1 MAENK
6 LGTAGVTKGLA
17 ALIVL
22 AVFVALLILPSTHQR
37 EPESTAT
44 VDEHQETATMAA
56 TDDIPR
62 SKSGRDL
69 YVQHCA
75 ACHGE
80 NGDGRGV
87 AAAYLFPKPRDLRA
101 GRFRLVSTSNN
112 VLTLEDLDAVLVRGM
127 PGSSMPSWAHLSERD
142 RAAVAEEV
150 MRLRAEGARETY
162 VRTLKEEEE
171 LTDEEIAQPEVQEEV
186 EAFVKRFTTPGE
198 SSEVPE
204 FG

>member
-22 AVFVALLILPSTHQR
+22 VVFVALLIWPSTHQR

-44 VDEHQETATMAA
+44 VDEHQGTATTAA
-56 TDDIPR
+56 TDDIPP

-112 VLTLEDLDAVLVRGM
+112 VLTLEDLGLT
-127 PGSSMPSWAHLSERD
+127 S
-142 RAAVAEEV
+142 AEELPR
-150 MRLRAEGARETY
+150 RL
-162 VRTLKEEEE
+162 
-171 LTDEEIAQPEVQEEV
+171 
-186 EAFVKRFTTPGE
+186 
-198 SSEVPE
+198 
-204 FG
+204 